1 MKKLANATMHSQ
13 SNFVEDFKSLGFDVE
28 SAPRLRPV
36 SGAKDAYNLAQE
48 VVEQAK
54 KEGFDG
60 LLLGGRTD
68 VMFYIAIEAPI
79 AGLDL
84 YIAETIRQR
93 DENDRFIFNL
103 AGVTK
108 VFVEHPASL
117 VGSAIVAQVD
127 TVGLRKA

>member
-68 VMFYIAIEAPI
+68 VMVYIASRSPC
-79 AGLDL
+79 
-84 YIAETIRQR
+84 
-93 DENDRFIFNL
+93 
-103 AGVTK
+103 
-108 VFVEHPASL
+108 
-117 VGSAIVAQVD
+117 GSVD
-127 TVGLRKA
+127 